1 MPQRSHPAP
10 KFRLYGLGE
19 ATERNYQVRSI
30 SRPDY
35 RTRLGRQQKALRQ
48 DLLDHFGDNIDII
61 QRELIEQCVELKTE
75 VSELRARR
83 AAGGISELDSR
94 RLGAASN
101 ALARCLIKLGFREK
115 AAVDR
120 IRAETAL
127 MRAADPKMKKL

>member
-1 MPQRSHPAP
+1 
-10 KFRLYGLGE
+10 LGK
-19 ATERNYQVRSI
+19 ATERNCQVRAI

-35 RTRLGRQQKALRQ
+35 RTRLGRQQKALRL
-48 DLLDHFGDNIDII
+48 DLLDHFGPSIDII
-61 QRELIEQCVELKTE
+61 QRELVEQCVELKTE

-101 ALARCLIKLGFREK
+101 SLARCLIKLGFREK

-120 IRAETAL
+120 VRAEAQL
-127 MRAADPKMKKL
+127 MRSADPKTRRKL